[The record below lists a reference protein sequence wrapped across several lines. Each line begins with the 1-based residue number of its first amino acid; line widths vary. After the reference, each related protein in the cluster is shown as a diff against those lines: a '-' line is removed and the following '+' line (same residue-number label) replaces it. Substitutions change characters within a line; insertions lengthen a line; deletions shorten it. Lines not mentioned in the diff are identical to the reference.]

1 MKTLST
7 GFSSSKT
14 FNNILLWKQP
24 NTEGVGRKVINTVS
38 TGMNFGKDAVD
49 FTIKNPK
56 AAVALAL
63 GGASLQSCDPETI
76 KPEEPQKPIIENPDP
91 NIQDKLT
98 AQTTEV
104 TENNPY
110 YDITKTDSLRN
121 GVIFKT
127 RHDTTFLTPEFDVN
141 LLKDG
146 IVLPE
151 NPTNLD
157 VGTISAEIFGAIVNN
172 DNQLKDQATI
182 SATLT
187 DENGNQQSIA
197 DNITDAHGI
206 EAVLDEYGMQ
216 YTLQFEVIN
225 PYDPTKIG
233 TQDKDL
239 ETEEAEEVEATFE
252 QNLAALAPLIQQV
265 HNGENI
271 DHVIIPGT
279 DKTYAQHQ
287 TEWKNYIRHGSYES
301 PQLLNLIAGDS
312 EIIEVQYSKIDRHHL
327 LFKAG
332 TFDPSTGA
340 GEAFHLLLQDRIGR
354 HFREKFKARFGI
366 DDTAYANVLNQNQQV
381 HAAWI
386 DLIRPLYEMTPELTL
401 STDESNTE
409 AEFDENLRKIGPFFS
424 ILLQLSPTETD
435 QVLDEIKI
443 AYDQAK

>member
-24 NTEGVGRKVINTVS
+24 NIEGVGRKMINTVS

-49 FTIKNPK
+49 FAVKNPK

-98 AQTTEV
+98 AQTTEI
-104 TENNPY
+104 TEDNPY

-127 RHDTTFLTPEFDVN
+127 HNDTTFLTPEFDVN
-141 LLKDG
+141 LFKDG
-146 IVLPE
+146 AILPE

-157 VGTISAEIFGAIVNN
+157 VGTISAEIFGAIVDH

-187 DENGNQQSIA
+187 DANGNQQSIA
-197 DNITDAHGI
+197 DNITDATGI

-225 PYDPTKIG
+225 PHDETKIG
-233 TQDKDL
+233 TQDKQVAT
-239 ETEEAEEVEATFE
+239 ETAPPATFE

-265 HNGENI
+265 QNGENI

-279 DKTYAQHQ
+279 TKTYAQHQ
-287 TEWKNYIRHGSYES
+287 TEWANYVSHGSFES
-301 PQLLNLIAGDS
+301 PKLLGLIAGDS
-312 EIIEVQYSKIDRHHL
+312 EIIEVQYSKIDRQHF

-332 TFDPSTGA
+332 TFDPETGI
-340 GEAFHLLLQDRIGR
+340 GKAFHLLLQDRIGR
-354 HFREKFKARFGI
+354 HF
-366 DDTAYANVLNQNQQV
+366 DDLFIERHGLGSHEFALVLNKNQQIYT
-381 HAAWI
+381 AWI
-386 DLIRPLYEMTPELTL
+386 DLIRPLYEMTPELTI

-409 AEFDENLRKIGPFFS
+409 TEFNENLRNIGPFFS
-424 ILLQLSPTETD
+424 ILLHLSSTETD
-435 QVLDEIKI
+435 RVLAEMKI
-443 AYDQAK
+443 EYDKVK

>member
-24 NTEGVGRKVINTVS
+24 NTEGVGRKVIDGVS
-38 TGMNFGKDAVD
+38 TAISTGKDAVD
-49 FTIKNPK
+49 FAVKNPK
-56 AAVALAL
+56 ATVALAL

-76 KPEEPQKPIIENPDP
+76 KPEEPQKSIIENPDP

-127 RHDTTFLTPEFDVN
+127 HNDTTFLTPEFDVN
-141 LLKDG
+141 LFKDG
-146 IVLPE
+146 AILPE
-151 NPTNLD
+151 NPTELD
-157 VGTISAEIFGAIVNN
+157 TGTISAEIFGAIVDH

-187 DENGNQQSIA
+187 DANGNQQSIA
-197 DNITDAHGI
+197 DNITDATGI

-225 PYDPTKIG
+225 PHDETKIG

-265 HNGENI
+265 ENGENI

-287 TEWKNYIRHGSYES
+287 TEWANYISHGSYES

-312 EIIEVQYSKIDRHHL
+312 DIIEVQYSKIDRQHL

-332 TFDPSTGA
+332 TFDPSTGI
-340 GEAFHLLLQDRIGR
+340 GEVFHLKLQDRIGR

-366 DDTAYANVLNQNQQV
+366 DDTTYANVLDQNQQV
-381 HAAWI
+381 HTAWI

>member
-7 GFSSSKT
+7 GFGSSKT

-127 RHDTTFLTPEFDVN
+127 HNDTTFLTPEFDVN
-141 LLKDG
+141 LFKDG
-146 IVLPE
+146 AILPE
-151 NPTNLD
+151 NPTELD
-157 VGTISAEIFGAIVNN
+157 TGTISAQIFGAIVDH

-182 SATLT
+182 SAILT
-187 DENGNQQSIA
+187 DANGNQQPIA

-216 YTLQFEVIN
+216 YTLQFEVVN
-225 PYDPTKIG
+225 PHDETKIG
-233 TQDKDL
+233 TQDKQAAT
-239 ETEEAEEVEATFE
+239 ETAPPATFE

-279 DKTYAQHQ
+279 TKTYAQHQ
-287 TEWKNYIRHGSYES
+287 TEWASYIRHGSYES

-312 EIIEVQYSKIDRHHL
+312 EIIEVQYSEADRGHF
-327 LFKAG
+327 LFKTG
-332 TFDPSTGA
+332 TFDPETGI
-340 GEAFHLLLQDRIGR
+340 GKAFHLLLQDRIGR

-366 DDTAYANVLNQNQQV
+366 DDTAYANVLDQNQQV
-381 HAAWI
+381 HAAWVN
-386 DLIRPLYEMTPELTL
+386 LIRPLYEMTPELTI
-401 STDESNTE
+401 STDESNGK
-409 AEFDENLRKIGPFFS
+409 AQFDENLRKIGPFFS
-424 ILLQLSPTETD
+424 ILLQLSPTETNR
-435 QVLDEIKI
+435 VLDEIKI